1 MIIKYDPEIIQ
12 FEDQADVAEG
22 EEKVDGSTFDIVVLA
37 SDEEYTYST
46 IYGDFDNF
54 HELNKDNG
62 IDGTKG
68 YEIIHKIPEVGVNY
82 LFDTKYGAPNDVN
95 EAIKY
100 KTRSRIKDE
109 VGDIEDLIA
118 DLSKRLTYVE
128 RLGVTLANELMTP
141 DDTIV
146 PDTKDVYYTMIQG
159 YIAMHESTGG
169 VSNIADLEDPVALFQ
184 KLFERSVALTH
195 IVNDDYLTKK
205 I

>member
-12 FEDQADVAEG
+12 FEDQTDTVEG
-22 EEKVDGSTFDIVVLA
+22 EEKIDNSTFNIVVLA
-37 SDEEYTYST
+37 TDEEYTYST
-46 IYGDFDNF
+46 IYGNFDNF

-62 IDGTKG
+62 IDGVKG
-68 YEIIHKIPEVGVNY
+68 YEIIHKIPEVGVKY
-82 LFDTKYGAPNDVN
+82 FFDTKYGIPNNVN

-128 RLGVTLANELMTP
+128 RLGVTLANELMMP
-141 DDTIV
+141 EDSIV
-146 PDTKDVYYTMIQG
+146 PNTKDIYHTMIQG

-169 VSNIADLEDPVALFQ
+169 VSNIADLENPMALFQ